1 MSHNVFISGTGTD
14 IGKTYYFC
22 SLLKRLVKQ
31 KISVRALKPILSG
44 IDKNNIYNSDT
55 GRILESLK
63 LPLTMEN
70 FIKVTPWYFVEAVS
84 PHIAAREEG
93 KVIKYD
99 DVLDFCQPDKK
110 CEFQF
115 IEGAGGLMSPITQD
129 QTNLDLIKD
138 LNIPVI
144 LISGNYLGAISHLQT
159 AIECLN
165 YYNIPIEKIILNES
179 IFPAIGLTELK
190 EMINQKYNEA
200 IECLE
205 RI

>member
-1 MSHNVFISGTGTD
+1 M
-14 IGKTYYFC
+14 C
-22 SLLKRLVKQ
+22 S
-31 KISVRALKPILSG
+31 
-44 IDKNNIYNSDT
+44 SD
-55 GRILESLK
+55 L
-63 LPLTMEN
+63 
-70 FIKVTPWYFVEAVS
+70 
-84 PHIAAREEG
+84 

-129 QTNLDLIKD
+129 QTNLDLIQD

-190 EMINQKYNEA
+190 EMINQKYNE
-200 IECLE
+200 IVDCLE
-205 RI
+205 RE